1 MIKYSTLPKNIEV
14 LMNKAVNYL
23 CSKTDVL
30 FAYLFGSLAR
40 GKPLPLSDVDIAIYL
55 SEGAN
60 ILQAKM
66 DILGKLIEILETDEI
81 DLVILNKAPLT
92 LKMKI
97 LENKKV
103 IADNSPFLR
112 HRYES
117 LTMRQYFDFSLR
129 EMDILE
135 RRFLLG

>member
-117 LTMRQYFDFSLR
+117 LTMRQYFDFSLI